1 MSMNRSMKTLLI
13 VTGLLL
19 GTASAYAQSAPA
31 GVSPGAAAPSGVKQK
46 PTGPQRPP
54 SARTSQPNFSNL
66 TKQECRKLGGTLQD
80 DTKCKNA
87 KRCVITLASGDVNSI
102 CIDEVSSENKK

>member
-1 MSMNRSMKTLLI
+1 MFARPLVILAC
-13 VTGLLL
+13 LLL
-19 GTASAYAQSAPA
+19 TGVYASAQSAA
-31 GVSPGAAAPSGVKQK
+31 PGASSGASAPSSVRQK
-46 PTGPQRPP
+46 PAATQRPP
-54 SARTSQPNFSNL
+54 SAKTGQPNVANL

-102 CIDEVSSENKK
+102 CIDEVK